1 MGLTSTR
8 SCRHRRRRYVY
19 QAGRIEWLAAFKRPD
34 LVSVAELGLVK
45 QPFLAFTA
53 LSLVRKSERTTT
65 TTITIPFH
73 GLFFRLFLFSL
84 VNAVFQKCPLTHPPA
99 HPIARR

>member
-1 MGLTSTR
+1 M
-8 SCRHRRRRYVY
+8 
-19 QAGRIEWLAAFKRPD
+19 
-34 LVSVAELGLVK
+34 VSVAELGLVK

-73 GLFFRLFLFSL
+73 GFFYRLFFIAHNGFAIVELCILGYIRFPFKNKFGFCNGKESAKQVSL
-84 VNAVFQKCPLTHPPA
+84 VA
-99 HPIARR
+99 